1 MKYGS
6 KALYTYHPACHTEDG
21 RDQADLMRHAGQVT
35 VLRYYDD
42 YRLVLVH
49 DARGRKFYADKA
61 ELTPVPQTQTP
72 AGMQE
77 EMFNE

>member
-1 MKYGS
+1 MKHGDRAIFRY
-6 KALYTYHPACHTEDG
+6 APACHTDDG
-21 RDQADLMRHAGQVT
+21 RDQADLMRRNGPVT

-77 EMFNE
+77 EMFK

>member
-1 MKYGS
+1 MKYGDRC
-6 KALYTYHPACHTEDG
+6 KFTYLFACHTDDW
-21 RDQADLMRHAGQVT
+21 RDQADLMRRNGLVT

-49 DARGRKFYADKA
+49 DARGHKFYADKA

-72 AGMQE
+72 AGKQE
-77 EMFNE
+77 ELFT